1 MRRVIRQGRNGSI
14 GNMVLEL
21 AMWLPVLFLLIGGMI
36 QVGKWTYLDYSL
48 NKILYSA
55 ARQLAV
61 QQTLNFCDAA
71 DPAAQA
77 ALTNAINDPATGLPL
92 IANLT
97 VDMLQVTT
105 QCLDATGASG
115 ACDVSGCNTPASAQ
129 RPDFVTVSMPNGYTI
144 QPRIPYILLN
154 PFQLRPAVTVPF
166 GGSSL

>member
-1 MRRVIRQGRNGSI
+1 MKRSLQPNR
-14 GNMVLEL
+14 GNMVLEV
-21 AMWLPVLFLLIGGMI
+21 AMWLPILFLLIAGMI

-48 NKILYSA
+48 TKILYAA

-61 QQTLNFCDAA
+61 QQGLGFCDPA
-71 DPAAQA
+71 DPATQA
-77 ALTNAINDPATGLPL
+77 ALAGTIADPATGQPL

-105 QCLDATGASG
+105 QCLDPTGALG
-115 ACDVSGCNTPASAQ
+115 ACDVSGCGGPASAQ
-129 RPDFVTVSMPNGYTI
+129 RPDFITVAMPDGYTI

-154 PFQLRPAVTVPF
+154 PFQLRPTVTVPF

>member
-1 MRRVIRQGRNGSI
+1 MRR
-14 GNMVLEL
+14 GNMVLEM
-21 AMWLPVLFLLIGGMI
+21 AMWLPILFLLIAGMI

-48 NKILYSA
+48 TKILYAA

-61 QQTLNFCDAA
+61 QQGLNFCDPADAA
-71 DPAAQA
+71 TQA
-77 ALTNAINDPATGLPL
+77 TLTGAIDDPATGQPL

-105 QCLDATGASG
+105 QCLDSTGAIG
-115 ACDVSGCNTPASAQ
+115 ACDVAGCGSAAGAQ
-129 RPDFVTVSMPNGYTI
+129 RPDFLTVALANGYTI

-154 PFQLRPAVTVPF
+154 PFQLRPTVTVPF

>member
-1 MRRVIRQGRNGSI
+1 MRRGNGDYKMRRR

-21 AMWLPVLFLLIGGMI
+21 AMWLPVLFLLIAGMI

-61 QQTLNFCDAA
+61 QQALNFCDPA
-71 DPAAQA
+71 DPATQA

-92 IANLT
+92 ISNLT

-105 QCLDATGASG
+105 QCLDATGAAG

-129 RPDFVTVSMPNGYTI
+129 RPDFVTVGMPNGYQI

-154 PFQLRPAVTVPF
+154 PFQLRPTVTVPF
-166 GGSSL
+166 AGSSL